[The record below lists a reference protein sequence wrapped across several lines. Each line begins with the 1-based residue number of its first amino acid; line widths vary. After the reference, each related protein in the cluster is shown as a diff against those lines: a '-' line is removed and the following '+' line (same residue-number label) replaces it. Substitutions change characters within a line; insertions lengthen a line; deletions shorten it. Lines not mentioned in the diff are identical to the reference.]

1 MHWFESQL
9 TSLDQL
15 AEAYRSSQPTSFDD
29 IVEVS
34 EEICL
39 KRSQFVHAVQAL
51 VNKVVRIK
59 GITACAAYHD
69 GLILAHS
76 GKMPHI
82 DALGAMIQ
90 ESTGIAQQSSA
101 VLSLGEI
108 EQIVIVGATNKIA
121 MLGVGPITLC
131 ILSPRDINLA
141 HVLGHDIKKHLNS
154 DA

>member
-9 TSLDQL
+9 SSLDQL
-15 AEAYRSSQPTSFDD
+15 AEAYRSSQQPSSND
-29 IVEVS
+29 IVDVS
-34 EEICL
+34 EEMRL
-39 KRSQFVHAVQAL
+39 KRSQFIHAVQVL

-76 GKMPHI
+76 GKTPNI

-90 ESTGIAQQSSA
+90 ESTGVAQQSKA
-101 VLSLGEI
+101 ILGLGEI
-108 EQIVIVGATNKIA
+108 QQIVIVGAINKVA

-131 ILSPRDINLA
+131 ILSPKDTNLA
-141 HVLGHDIKKHLNS
+141 YALSQDIKTKKK
-154 DA
+154 

>member
-9 TSLDQL
+9 SSLDQL
-15 AEAYRSSQPTSFDD
+15 AEAYRSSQQPSSDD
-29 IVEVS
+29 IVDVC

-39 KRSQFVHAVQAL
+39 KRSQFIHAVQAL

-76 GKMPHI
+76 GKTSNI
-82 DALGAMIQ
+82 DALGAMMQ
-90 ESTGIAQQSSA
+90 ESVSMAQQNSEI
-101 VLSLGEI
+101 LGLGKI
-108 EQIVIVGATNKIA
+108 EQIVIVGTINKIA

-131 ILSPRDINLA
+131 ILSPRDTNLA
-141 HVLGHDIKKHLNS
+141 YVLGQDIKKYTNLNV
-154 DA
+154 